1 MRNLSYTLTFIAVM
15 LAIVSSCKK
24 GNTPIDK
31 NNVPLIGKWKLNATF
46 FGTGPPPTWESVAQ
60 NDNHVVIFDTDGSLG
75 GNYYSQY
82 YSFKVKD
89 SLLTFS
95 NAANGELR
103 LLYTIKHDTLTMTP
117 AGPLCIEG
125 CAIRFIKQ

>member
-1 MRNLSYTLTFIAVM
+1 MRNLSYTLTFVAIM

-24 GNTPIDK
+24 DNIKTIA
-31 NNVPLIGKWKLNATF
+31 NNVPLIGKWKLNANF
-46 FGTGPPPTWESVAQ
+46 FGTGSAPTWQPVAA
-60 NDNHVVIFDTDGSLG
+60 NDNHIVVFNADGSLG
-75 GNYYSQY
+75 GNVYSQY
-82 YSFKVKD
+82 YSYKLKD

-95 NAANGELR
+95 NAADGELR
-103 LLYTIKHDTLTMTP
+103 LLYTIKHDTLIMTP

>member
-1 MRNLSYTLTFIAVM
+1 MRNLAYTLTFIAIM

-24 GNTPIDK
+24 DNTPIDK
-31 NNVPLIGKWKLNATF
+31 NNVPLIGKWKLNANF
-46 FGTGPPPTWESVAQ
+46 FGTGSAPTWKPVAAD
-60 NDNHVVIFDTDGSLG
+60 DNYIVVFNTNGSLG
-75 GNYYSQY
+75 GNMYSQY
-82 YSFKVKD
+82 YSYKVKD
-89 SLLTFS
+89 SLLTFR
-95 NAANGELR
+95 NGADGELR